1 MSYSKYGGCVQ
12 IGVVYQRVPM
22 MAAASAVASDP
33 GSRVCVCAC
42 VCVCVCVLCVLCS
55 CVLRIRVCV
64 FVWLPECIHRR
75 LRLWQTVIMRP
86 AQTHLVRR

>member
-1 MSYSKYGGCVQ
+1 VQ

-42 VCVCVCVLCVLCS
+42 VCVCVCV
-55 CVLRIRVCV
+55 VCV
-64 FVWLPECIHRR
+64 VFVCAADQCVCVCVVARMHSQAVAPVANCDHEACTDAPCP
-75 LRLWQTVIMRP
+75 QVS
-86 AQTHLVRR
+86 V